1 MDVNAITTLIGSF
14 GFPIVA
20 CIGMAWYV
28 KYQTDQNKKEVEN
41 MRREHK
47 EEVQKMTEA
56 INNNTVAMQKLV
68 DKIELQ
74 CGRN

>member
-74 CGRN
+74 CGR